1 MNIKQLNQSVI
12 EDVNRGKEKAFA
24 VLYDCYFTYLCAC
37 ATTYI
42 LNPDEAKDVVNEIF
56 INIWQK
62 REQLVYP
69 VHSYLLR
76 SVRNGCLNYLR
87 SLRNRERII
96 DEYCEEIINFQEE
109 LCCNDEDPLTI
120 LEVEEL
126 KGQVDAVI
134 GSLPDKC
141 RFVFE
146 KYLYGNLSP
155 REIAD
160 EQGLSVNTVRVHIKH
175 AMDKMRLELGG
186 SIGILLFYL
195 FK

>member
-12 EDVNRGKEKAFA
+12 EDINRGKEKAFA

-42 LNPDEAKDVVNEIF
+42 LNPDEAKDVVNEVF
-56 INIWQK
+56 VNIWQK

-76 SVRNGCLNYLR
+76 SVRNGCLNHLR
-87 SLRNRERII
+87 SLRNRERVI
-96 DEYCEEIINFQEE
+96 DEYREELISFQEE
-109 LCCNDEDPLTI
+109 LCRNDEDPLTI

-134 GSLPDKC
+134 CSLPDKC

-155 REIAD
+155 QEIAD

-175 AMDKMRLELGG
+175 AMDKMRVELGSG
-186 SIGILLFYL
+186 IGILLIFL
-195 FK
+195 